1 MTSTQAF
8 VAEVRACTRCEPD
21 LPLGARPV
29 FQFHPQA
36 RILIAGQAPGARVH
50 ASGVPFDDPSGARL
64 RDWLGVDETVFYD
77 ATRIAILPM
86 GFCYP
91 GTGASGDLP
100 PRPEC
105 AAAWRAAFMQRF
117 ERLELTVVL
126 GRYAMDYHL
135 GSGKQALTEVVRGWQ
150 THWPARLPLPHP
162 SPRNNR
168 WLVRN
173 PWFEAEVL
181 PALRARVAEILGV
194 QRQPPSAP

>member
-8 VAEVRACTRCEPD
+8 VAEVRACTRCEPE

-64 RDWLGVDETVFYD
+64 RDWLGIDETVFYD
-77 ATRIAILPM
+77 ARRIAILPM

-126 GRYAMDYHL
+126 GRYEMEYHL
-135 GSGKQALTEVVRGWQ
+135 GSGKQALNEVVCGWQ